1 MLLTNEESLM
11 SETEIP
17 MNAERPQA
25 PQASLDAPGV
35 QLKARR
41 EAMGW
46 SVQQVADQLK
56 WAPRQVIALEEGDVA
71 ALPNMAVVR
80 GFVRAYAK
88 IVNLDPVPLVAMI
101 VVRTSPSAD
110 ASVPPPRREGA
121 TTFAEVRF
129 PSSTQRSLISRG
141 WLIAI
146 ALLLALLFGAYKM
159 GFFALLLPTDKA
171 TSTLVK
177 PGVPAAPVQSK
188 SVPLISVPPEPGSVA
203 LALPV
208 AGYAART
215 PAGVPVAPSA
225 ASAVPAA
232 AAPVA
237 AASANALVLTVR
249 EDSWVELRSGAA
261 APLISRVIKAG
272 STETFE
278 VSGPLQLVVGNAA
291 GVAATLR
298 GAPLMLTPSSGG
310 ATSRMTIQ

>member
-1 MLLTNEESLM
+1 M

-17 MNAERPQA
+17 MNAEQPQS
-25 PQASLDAPGV
+25 PQTSPDAPGV

-46 SVQQVADQLK
+46 TVQQVADQLK
-56 WAPRQVIALEEGDVA
+56 WAPRQVIALEQGDVA

-101 VVRTSPSAD
+101 VVRTSASAG
-110 ASVPPPRREGA
+110 AGVPLPRREGA
-121 TTFAEVRF
+121 TTFSEVRF

-146 ALLLALLFGAYKM
+146 VLLLALLLGAYKM
-159 GFFALLLPTDKA
+159 GFFALLIPVDKVSA
-171 TSTLVK
+171 NVIK
-177 PGVPAAPVQSK
+177 PGASISPLPSK
-188 SVPLISVPPEPGSVA
+188 SVPLISAPAEPGSVA

-215 PAGVPVAPSA
+215 SATAPVAP
-225 ASAVPAA
+225 ASLAT
-232 AAPVA
+232 
-237 AASANALVLTVR
+237 ASVNALVLTVR
-249 EDSWVELRSGAA
+249 QDSWIDLRRSGA

-298 GAPLMLTPSSGG
+298 GKPLMLTPASGG
-310 ATSRMTIQ
+310 TTSRMTIQ